1 VRGIVHECL
10 VPGARDVVH
19 HSFSLSNWIITG
31 TRDLLLLLVLRRTS
45 NTIICVPPSVREQE
59 IARARDRERKR
70 ERERSLVAR
79 ALARRARSIIVWR
92 TMIVRFGVLLII

>member
-1 VRGIVHECL
+1 L
-10 VPGARDVVH
+10 
-19 HSFSLSNWIITG
+19 
-31 TRDLLLLLVLRRTS
+31 
-45 NTIICVPPSVREQE
+45 
-59 IARARDRERKR
+59 RARERERKR

>member
-1 VRGIVHECL
+1 MHECL

-31 TRDLLLLLVLRRTS
+31 TRDLLLLVLRRTS

-59 IARARDRERKR
+59 IARARDREKFVHIHTNFGGSVREGDR
-70 ERERSLVAR
+70 ERERDLS
-79 ALARRARSIIVWR
+79 
-92 TMIVRFGVLLII
+92 